1 MTYYEMLEISETASE
16 EVVRMAYKALARKY
30 HPDVYSGDPLIAE
43 EKMKQLNEAYS
54 VLCNC
59 EKRKEYDAQLNAQR
73 GYATSN
79 TFESYTIN
87 KKIRK
92 NTYRKVCVVALVVVL
107 IVCAVVYFIN
117 EHHVQDIEYVKDSVV
132 MIEVYDE
139 KESLVATGSGFCTY
153 RENWIVTN
161 YHVIEGAKTIQ
172 IITDE
177 RKSIDVDNIVFFNSE
192 RDLAV
197 LSFDGKLNP
206 LKIGNSKDIKTK
218 DNITTVGSPK
228 GELNTVSEGIIS
240 NVDNK
245 EEIRISAPISHGSSG
260 GVLLDSRNQVIGITS
275 AGYDDAQNLNFAI
288 SVSVLEDLY
297 LRYTEGDVVNISKN
311 NIGQYI
317 GNLIDFEPN
326 IKKKASCYAPSS
338 LETFFMLTDKQERF
352 ERLLAEEDTSW
363 FWIYDSL
370 GSNDKEMIV
379 ELFDEL
385 LLCEFTDS
393 NVDRDITEWD
403 TTEFFISLGV
413 LNRYEYAITLV
424 DVANYSDKDHLFDN
438 VDENYP
444 LEAAEK
450 SLVLYLLGDYDW
462 SEIHTDN
469 KEDIFDYFDQRYGVA
484 DFGAILEMLGYEV
497 VYESDGSLTAY
508 W

>member
-54 VLCNC
+54 VLGNC
-59 EKRKEYDAQLNAQR
+59 ERRKEYDAQLSVQR
-73 GYATSN
+73 GHAAGDTY
-79 TFESYTIN
+79 ESYTTN
-87 KKIRK
+87 KKVRK
-92 NTYRKVCVVALVVVL
+92 NTYRKICVVALIVVL
-107 IVCAVVYFIN
+107 IVCAVAFLIQP
-117 EHHVQDIEYVKDSVV
+117 HVQDIEYVKDSVV

-139 KESLVATGSGFCTY
+139 KDSLVATGSGFCAY

-161 YHVIEGAKTIQ
+161 YHVIEGAKAIQ

-197 LSFDGKLNP
+197 LSIDGKLNP

-218 DNITTVGSPK
+218 DNITTIGSPK

-260 GVLLDSRNQVIGITS
+260 GVLLDSRNEVIGITS

-288 SVSVLEDLY
+288 NVSVLDALF

-317 GNLIDFEPN
+317 GNLIYFEPN
-326 IKKKASCYAPSS
+326 IKKKASCYATSS
-338 LETFFMLTDKQERF
+338 LEAFFMLTDKQERF

-370 GSNDKEMIV
+370 GSDDKEMVV
-379 ELFDEL
+379 EVFNEL
-385 LLCEFTDS
+385 LLREFSDS
-393 NVDRDITEWD
+393 NVERDITEWD
-403 TTEFFISLGV
+403 TTEFFISLGI

-424 DVANYSDKDHLFDN
+424 DVANYTDKDLLFDN

-450 SLVLYLLGDYDW
+450 SLILYLLGDYDW

-484 DFGAILEMLGYEV
+484 DFGSILEMLGYEV